1 MNAMDLLE
9 TIGGI
14 RDAYVVAA
22 HSARKQRR
30 MPRKR
35 MLLIAAIIAVAL
47 LLAGCTVLYV
57 LRLQNLRVRTIT
69 VQDWQYDA
77 DGTPYCE
84 TEETRSLLSP
94 HVGQAEQQALREWE
108 SFKEGYDQDRALAQ
122 VNNFNE
128 SGVPENFFQNY
139 DCYTFEML
147 DAFQAI
153 LDKYHLKPLGRPVYF
168 SDWEE
173 GMLYK
178 ALQIPHLVRSGQTR
192 RMAGYFFPEGS
203 FKAEFSFCL
212 PEEQEERIVSFVYA
226 NDGYL
231 YPYFFV
237 VGDVDA
243 WEQWDYTTADGTQVV
258 LATWDNALAIFCQ
271 RPDGTIYISA
281 KNQLP
286 VSSTPDDPAP
296 PMTRELAQQIADCF
310 DYTIAP
316 QSVDWDEAEAMR
328 ADFPQPE
335 PDQETKRRSFILGFG
350 TRDGVRWSPPAEY
363 AGSIE
368 AYARHILA
376 DYTDAANLEYC
387 VSDWDGDGQAETI
400 IRNKSTGM
408 IWQVIKMLP
417 SVEDPAV
424 QEVAL
429 WFGSYLCE
437 NGVIKDVYTVDEM
450 DIGPTQY
457 FDFTNS
463 TKTEIYTK
471 LRMNLATGQWE
482 QRIDPNDYSFFRYE
496 SITQEAAE
504 ALIAQYRVLDFDMQ
518 PLSEYGG

>member
-14 RDAYVVAA
+14 RDAYIVAA

-47 LLAGCTVLYV
+47 LLVGCTVLYV
-57 LRLQNLRVRTIT
+57 LRLQDLKVRTIT
-69 VQDWQYDA
+69 IQDWRYDA

-94 HVGQAEQQALREWE
+94 HAGQAEQQALREWE

-153 LDKYHLKPLGRPVYF
+153 LDKYHLKPLGQPVYF

-178 ALQIPHLVRSGQTR
+178 ALQIPRLVRSGQTR

-203 FKAEFSFCL
+203 FSTEFFFCL
-212 PEEQEERIVSFVYA
+212 PEEQEERVVSFVYA

-231 YPYFFV
+231 FPYFFV
-237 VGDVDA
+237 VGDIDA

-258 LATWDNALAIFCQ
+258 LATCDNALAIFCQ
-271 RPDGTIYISA
+271 RPDGTIYISTE
-281 KNQLP
+281 NQLP

-296 PMTRELAQQIADCF
+296 PMTRELTQQIADCF

-316 QSVDWDEAEAMR
+316 QPVDRDEAEAMR

-335 PDQETKRRSFILGFG
+335 PDQETKRRSFVLGFR
-350 TRDGVRWSPPAEY
+350 TWDGSRC
-363 AGSIE
+363 I
-368 AYARHILA
+368 
-376 DYTDAANLEYC
+376 
-387 VSDWDGDGQAETI
+387 SDWDGDSQAETI

-408 IWQVIKMLP
+408 IWQVVKMLP

>member
-1 MNAMDLLE
+1 M
-9 TIGGI
+9 
-14 RDAYVVAA
+14 
-22 HSARKQRR
+22 
-30 MPRKR
+30 
-35 MLLIAAIIAVAL
+35 
-47 LLAGCTVLYV
+47 
-57 LRLQNLRVRTIT
+57 
-69 VQDWQYDA
+69 
-77 DGTPYCE
+77 
-84 TEETRSLLSP
+84 
-94 HVGQAEQQALREWE
+94 
-108 SFKEGYDQDRALAQ
+108 
-122 VNNFNE
+122 
-128 SGVPENFFQNY
+128 
-139 DCYTFEML
+139 
-147 DAFQAI
+147 
-153 LDKYHLKPLGRPVYF
+153 
-168 SDWEE
+168 
-173 GMLYK
+173 
-178 ALQIPHLVRSGQTR
+178 
-192 RMAGYFFPEGS
+192 
-203 FKAEFSFCL
+203 
-212 PEEQEERIVSFVYA
+212 
-226 NDGYL
+226 
-231 YPYFFV
+231 
-237 VGDVDA
+237 
-243 WEQWDYTTADGTQVV
+243 
-258 LATWDNALAIFCQ
+258 
-271 RPDGTIYISA
+271 
-281 KNQLP
+281 
-286 VSSTPDDPAP
+286 
-296 PMTRELAQQIADCF
+296 
-310 DYTIAP
+310 
-316 QSVDWDEAEAMR
+316 DWDEAEAMR

-368 AYARHILA
+368 AYVRHILA